1 MTGHLRER
9 LRESGALDEFSDRE
23 LRALGVL
30 LLSDVAA
37 SLREIGGLLAES
49 ASGSGAVQ
57 FSVFDHN
64 GVDVRALSSGARRT
78 SAQRAQCAVRR
89 VRQRRAWVCGAA
101 GGG

>member
-9 LRESGALDEFSDRE
+9 LRDGALDEFSDRE
-23 LRALGVL
+23 LHALSVL
-30 LLSDVAA
+30 LLSDIAA

-64 GVDVRALSSGARRT
+64 SIDELPG
-78 SAQRAQCAVRR
+78 
-89 VRQRRAWVCGAA
+89 
-101 GGG
+101 